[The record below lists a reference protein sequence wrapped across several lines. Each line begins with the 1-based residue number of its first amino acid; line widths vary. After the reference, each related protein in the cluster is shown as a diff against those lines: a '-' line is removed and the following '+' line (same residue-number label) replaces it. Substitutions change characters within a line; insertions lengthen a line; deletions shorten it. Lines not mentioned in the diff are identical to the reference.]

1 MNLLPHH
8 TRDFRSNAYWDRF
21 FKTRGLKPFE
31 WYGEFT
37 DLCLV
42 LCKYVKATDKVL
54 MVGCGNSQLSA
65 DMFDAGFKN
74 IINIDTSSVVIKQ
87 MVSKN
92 QAYRPEMKFL
102 KMDVT
107 QMEFPDGDFS
117 VVIDK
122 GTLDALMVNESEEVL
137 ANVDKALSE
146 ISRTMRFG
154 ARYIIVTL
162 LQEHILRKLLNFT
175 SEMGYPIRFHR
186 IEIEEQPM
194 QSNTFCMP
202 VFAVVITKFK
212 KIPDMKQIFEIV
224 RQVDSVQRVDEAADV
239 VAVINEMQKFAMM
252 KQHLNKYTLADEQV
266 VLELYSEN
274 IETSRYILYVLDSL
288 KSCQTK
294 YAVFIVPLKRETE
307 WLFATNAGRRQLQ
320 KDANVQRLIIVT
332 LQTEHEYGDIEA
344 IQEELSPY
352 MLQLTPPKFVMGSK
366 IPYLSIDDSISKDV
380 EILTKGRSEWNGTYR
395 VENFL
400 AEDDKYYRRLF
411 FLGKQNLIQS
421 ESRLIRSDTK
431 KKKVKSGKK
440 NFVIDRDY
448 LASKHHISTV
458 AGFVLLPDFNE
469 LLSSGFRVLMIGLGG
484 GVLASYIHHIF
495 GKATIDVVEIDPEMV
510 KVATKWFAFKEDS
523 RMKAYVADGLDFMK
537 EKAAQEDFIPYN
549 MIVLDVNPNE
559 DSPTQMC
566 PPRPFLQSENLKN
579 MKRILSPKGVLV
591 INTLLFNELIRKEA
605 LNQIKTEFQTIYQ
618 TNIEVE
624 VNVILYVFPETTTIQ
639 TTDSSVPPELVKRL
653 RLLDKSTNLNS
664 NDLTLSL
671 KHLSI
676 S

>member
-1 MNLLPHH
+1 MDLLPHH

-37 DLCLV
+37 DLCSV
-42 LCKYVKATDKVL
+42 LCKYVKTTDKVL

-65 DMFDAGFKN
+65 DMFDAGFKR

-87 MVSKN
+87 MLDKN
-92 QAYRPEMKFL
+92 QTHRPEMKFL

-107 QMEFPDGDFS
+107 EMDFTDGEFS

-122 GTLDALMVNESEEVL
+122 GTLDALLVNESEEVIE
-137 ANVDKALSE
+137 NVDKALSQ
-146 ISRTMRFG
+146 ISRTMRLG
-154 ARYIIVTL
+154 ARYLIITL
-162 LQEHILRKLLNFT
+162 LQEHILRKLLKFS
-175 SEMGYPIRFHR
+175 SEMEFPIRFHR
-186 IEIEEQPM
+186 IEIEEQPLHK
-194 QSNTFCMP
+194 NTFCMP

-212 KIPDMKQIFEIV
+212 KIPGMKQIFEIV
-224 RQVDSVQRVDEAADV
+224 RQVDSVQRVDTAGEV
-239 VAVINEMQKFAMM
+239 IAVINEMQKFAMM

-274 IETSRYILYVLDSL
+274 IESSRYILYVLDSL
-288 KSCQTK
+288 KSYQTK

-332 LQTEHEYGDIEA
+332 LQREHEYGDIEA

-352 MLQLTPPKFVMGSK
+352 MLQLTPPKFVFGTK
-366 IPYLSIDDSISKDV
+366 IPYLSVDDSISKDV
-380 EILTKGRSEWNGTYR
+380 EVVDKGRSEWNGTFR
-395 VENFL
+395 IENFL
-400 AEDDKYYRRLF
+400 AEDEKYYRRLF

-421 ESRLIRSDTK
+421 ECRLIQSDTK
-431 KKKVKSGKK
+431 KKKVKKGKYH
-440 NFVIDRDY
+440 FVIDKDY

-458 AGFVLLPDFNE
+458 AGVVLLPDFNE
-469 LLSSGFRVLMIGLGG
+469 LIYSGFRVLMIGLGG
-484 GVLASYIHHIF
+484 GVLASYIHHVF
-495 GKATIDVVEIDPEMV
+495 EKATIDVVEIDPEMV
-510 KVATKWFAFKEDS
+510 KVATKWFDFKEDS

-537 EKAAQEDFIPYN
+537 QKAEQDEIIPYN

-566 PPRPFLQSENLKN
+566 PPRPFLESDNLKH
-579 MKRILSPKGVLV
+579 MKQLLSPKGVLV

-605 LNQIKTEFQTIYQ
+605 LNQIKTEFQSIYQ

-624 VNVILYVFPETTTIQ
+624 VNVILYVFPETTNIQ
-639 TTDSSVPPELVKRL
+639 TTDSRIPAELVKRL
-653 RLLDKSTNLNS
+653 RLVDKCTSLNS
-664 NDLTLSL
+664 TDLTESL